1 MYNLKIDEESASALM
16 RQMLQ
21 EDYIGICMDT
31 ERLSK
36 KAVSRDLET
45 FESEDLAEC
54 MSFKAAFE
62 TLFNYFLT
70 EEERKK
76 IIKD

>member
-1 MYNLKIDEESASALM
+1 MYNLRIDEESASALM
-16 RQMLQ
+16 RQMLL
-21 EDYIGICMDT
+21 EDYNSMCMDI

-45 FESEDLAEC
+45 FESDDLAEC

-62 TLFNYFLT
+62 TLFEFYFT